1 MKAPCIKCI
10 IIISALFILV
20 SSNRLQSQNTTLET
34 LGDIV
39 LFTLPAA
46 TLGTTFI
53 VGDKEGSWQF
63 TKGFLLNQAV
73 TYGLKVAIDKQR
85 PQHNGGHAFPSG
97 HTSTTF
103 QSASFIHRRY
113 GFKNS
118 IPAYALASFT
128 AITRLEKNKH
138 DGWDVLGGVV
148 VGIGSTFLFTTPYQ
162 QKHME
167 LTFSSDA
174 DSYLLGFAFK
184 F

>member
-1 MKAPCIKCI
+1 MKTLCPKCTI
-10 IIISALFILV
+10 IIIALFILV
-20 SSNRLQSQNTTLET
+20 SSNRLQSQTTTLET

-39 LFTLPAA
+39 LFTLPVA

-103 QSASFIHRRY
+103 QSASFIHERY

-148 VGIGSTFLFTTPYQ
+148 VGIGSTLLFTTPYQ
-162 QKHME
+162 KEHLE

-174 DSYLLGFAFK
+174 DMYLLGFAFK